1 MATWAPPPAETEREF
16 GLRLTIDS
24 LRKDLGDLIGR
35 RPKRTIRECAYCGA
49 RCYGKACKEHR
60 DLVQLDPLMGG
71 TQS

>member
-16 GLRLTIDS
+16 SLRVTIDDLRRELGALIGKRPPLTI
-24 LRKDLGDLIGR
+24 RA
-35 RPKRTIRECAYCGA
+35 CVYCGA

-60 DLVQLDPLMGG
+60 DLIQVDPSMGG